1 MTSSKI
7 GHDKA
12 SDCLRMLNSFVWF
25 ALYAKLDEWETLAAR
40 VRKEARRLQREGA
53 TET

>member
-1 MTSSKI
+1 
-7 GHDKA
+7 
-12 SDCLRMLNSFVWF
+12 MLLTPTVSGYKVDV
-25 ALYAKLDEWETLAAR
+25 KLDEWETLAAR